1 MSIAVKLKEEILLNA
16 KLINKQEAMLLVDED
31 LEILC
36 KCADEIREKMC
47 DNKFDLCSI
56 VNGKSGKCSE
66 NCKFCAQS
74 SFYDTKVEVYP
85 LLEIKEM
92 TNLAKYNKEKGVL
105 RYSIVTSGRK
115 LNEGELD
122 YMCTAT
128 KDILGNLDV
137 KVCASFGLLDEEG
150 FAKIKEAGIVRIHNN
165 LETSRRN
172 FPNICTTHSYDDKIR
187 SIKAAQKVG
196 LEVCSGGIMGLGE
209 TYEDRIDMALD
220 IRDLGVR
227 SIPINMLNAIEG
239 TPFENNTRLSNDDM
253 RRIVAIFRFINPGAA
268 IRLAGGRGL
277 LEDRGKS
284 CFKSGANAAIS
295 GDMLTTTGITIK
307 EDIDMIR
314 ELGYI
319 AEIIE

>member
-1 MSIAVKLKEEILLNA
+1 MSIAIKLKDEVLNG
-16 KLINKQEAMLLVDED
+16 KLINKQEAILLVDED
-31 LEILC
+31 LETLC
-36 KCADEIREKMC
+36 DCADKIREKMC
-47 DNKFDLCSI
+47 ENKFDICSI

-85 LLEIKEM
+85 LLDIKEM
-92 TNLAKYNKEKGVL
+92 VDLAKYNKDKGVL
-105 RYSIVTSGRK
+105 RYSIVTSGKK
-115 LNEGELD
+115 LNDGELD

-128 KDILGNLDV
+128 KDILANLDV
-137 KVCASFGLLDEEG
+137 KVCGSFGLLDEEG

-172 FPNICTTHSYDDKIR
+172 FPNVCTTHTYDDKIR

-220 IRDLGVR
+220 IRDLGVK

-239 TPFENNTRLSNDDM
+239 TPFENNTRLTNDDM
-253 RRIVAIFRFINPGAA
+253 RRIVAIFRFIIPGAA

-277 LEDRGKS
+277 LEYKGNS

-307 EDIDMIR
+307 EDIEMISQ
-314 ELGYI
+314 LGYVP
-319 AEIIE
+319 EVIE

>member
-1 MSIAVKLKEEILLNA
+1 MSIAIKLKDEVLHG
-16 KLINKQEAMLLVDED
+16 KLINKHDAILLVDED
-31 LEILC
+31 LETLC
-36 KCADEIREKMC
+36 DCADKIREKMC
-47 DNKFDLCSI
+47 ENKFDICSI

-85 LLEIKEM
+85 LLDIKEM
-92 TNLAKYNKEKGVL
+92 VDLAKYNKDKGVL
-105 RYSIVTSGRK
+105 RYSIVTSGKK
-115 LNEGELD
+115 LNDGELD

-128 KDILGNLDV
+128 KDILANLDV
-137 KVCASFGLLDEEG
+137 KVCGSFGLLDEEG

-172 FPNICTTHSYDDKIR
+172 FPNVCTTHTYDDKIR

-220 IRDLGVR
+220 IRDLGVK

-239 TPFENNTRLSNDDM
+239 TPFENNTRLTNDDM
-253 RRIVAIFRFINPGAA
+253 RRIVAIFRFIIPGAA

-277 LEDRGKS
+277 LEDKGKS

-307 EDIDMIR
+307 EDIEMINN
-314 ELGYI
+314 LGYV
-319 AEIIE
+319 AEIIQ

>member
-31 LEILC
+31 LKILH
-36 KCADEIREKMC
+36 KYADEIREKIC

-85 LLEIKEM
+85 LLEIKKM

-115 LNEGELD
+115 LNDGELD

-150 FAKIKEAGIVRIHNN
+150 FAKIKEAGI
-165 LETSRRN
+165 
-172 FPNICTTHSYDDKIR
+172 
-187 SIKAAQKVG
+187 
-196 LEVCSGGIMGLGE
+196 
-209 TYEDRIDMALD
+209 
-220 IRDLGVR
+220 IRDL
-227 SIPINMLNAIEG
+227 
-239 TPFENNTRLSNDDM
+239 
-253 RRIVAIFRFINPGAA
+253 
-268 IRLAGGRGL
+268 
-277 LEDRGKS
+277 
-284 CFKSGANAAIS
+284 
-295 GDMLTTTGITIK
+295 
-307 EDIDMIR
+307 
-314 ELGYI
+314 LG
-319 AEIIE
+319 